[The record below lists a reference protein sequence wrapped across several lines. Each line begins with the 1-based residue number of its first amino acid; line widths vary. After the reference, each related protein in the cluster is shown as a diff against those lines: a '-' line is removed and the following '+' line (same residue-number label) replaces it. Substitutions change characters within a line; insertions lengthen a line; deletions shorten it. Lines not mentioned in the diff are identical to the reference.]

1 MSIPEDSH
9 VRAGST
15 LLIKCQASGVPH
27 PKISWKRKRNQSNNL
42 SEFVD
47 IPDSDP
53 HFRYGNSQI
62 FWMDFFKSWF
72 LFSLSANGNLIIANA
87 KDSHEGD
94 YLCQASNGIGSGK
107 SKLVSLSVDGKKI
120 MAMQEL
126 NTLNPNSI

>member
-1 MSIPEDSH
+1 MEIQ
-9 VRAGST
+9 R
-15 LLIKCQASGVPH
+15 
-27 PKISWKRKRNQSNNL
+27 
-42 SEFVD
+42 
-47 IPDSDP
+47 
-53 HFRYGNSQI
+53 
-62 FWMDFFKSWF
+62 FFLDGFFLKNWF

-126 NTLNPNSI
+126 NTRAH